1 MANEEN
7 KDIESRLIEALQ
19 YELLVRLEEQNRIL
33 REKRLRQE
41 WKAEEEGRWWEQNF
55 DFEWIDQNRG
65 SL

>member
-41 WKAEEEGRWWEQNF
+41 WKAKEEGRWWEQNF